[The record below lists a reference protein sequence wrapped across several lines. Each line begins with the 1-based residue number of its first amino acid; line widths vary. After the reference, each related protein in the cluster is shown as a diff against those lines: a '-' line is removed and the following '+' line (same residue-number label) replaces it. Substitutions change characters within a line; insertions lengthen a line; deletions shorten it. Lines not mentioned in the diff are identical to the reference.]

1 MVKLSIL
8 LPFSRRKCLV
18 TILTST
24 VSKYLSHFFL
34 KKNLPSLTQTEGGR
48 GGEYKESAKMSTGGE
63 VVVGEKV
70 RP

>member
-1 MVKLSIL
+1 MSCNDFDFYGVKV
-8 LPFSRRKCLV
+8 FV
-18 TILTST
+18 TF
-24 VSKYLSHFFL
+24 VFL
-34 KKNLPSLTQTEGGR
+34 KKNLPSLTQTVGGR